1 MKTARADNLP
11 ILALLSANAV
21 SLAGNTL
28 TAIAVPW
35 FVLET
40 TGSAARTGA
49 VAFATLAPTA
59 LASVFG
65 GAIVDRVGN
74 RRMSIIADL
83 VSGLTVAVVPLLY
96 RTVGLA
102 FWQLLALMFL
112 GAALDSPGGAARQAI
127 RPDLSARAG
136 WTLERANG
144 AAQAIQSGATLV
156 GPLLAGVL
164 IAFLGPSDVLLVDA
178 ATFVVSA
185 LIVWRLV
192 PVDAPSRARNA
203 YWPEFLDGMRFL
215 RRDRVIV
222 GILVL
227 SGFAN
232 FFTASLGSVVLP
244 VFSRSVYESPR
255 ALGLLISAIGGGELL
270 GALTF
275 GVVGARFRRLPS
287 LFTATVVLGVAV
299 GALAVEPRLAA
310 AMAAMGVFGYAAG
323 SLNPMIM
330 TVLQERVPAEY
341 RARVFGA
348 IVGITLTA
356 APLGVLLAGFG
367 LATVS
372 LRTVLLLIA
381 AGMFGAAA
389 IEVAWPAFRTLEESR
404 PAVDP
409 QSG

>member
-1 MKTARADNLP
+1 MNTARTDNLP
-11 ILALLSANAV
+11 IVALLSANAV
-21 SLAGNTL
+21 SLVGNTL

-74 RRMSIIADL
+74 RRMSILADL

-102 FWQLLALMFL
+102 FWQLLVLMFL
-112 GAALDSPGGAARQAI
+112 GAALDSPGSAARQALQ
-127 RPDLSARAG
+127 PDLSARAG

-144 AAQAIQSGATLV
+144 AAQAIQSGAALV

-164 IAFLGPSDVLLVDA
+164 IAFIGPSDVLLVDA
-178 ATFVVSA
+178 ATFVASA

-192 PVDAPSRARNA
+192 PADAPSRARNA
-203 YWPEFLDGMRFL
+203 YCPEFLDGVRFL

-222 GILVL
+222 GILAL
-227 SGFAN
+227 GGFAN

-244 VFSRSVYESPR
+244 VFTRSVYDSSR
-255 ALGLLISAIGGGELL
+255 VLGLLISAVGGGELL

-275 GVVGARFRRLPS
+275 GAVGARFRRLPS
-287 LFTATVVLGVAV
+287 LFVATVVLGLAV
-299 GALAVEPRLAA
+299 GALATEPRLAA
-310 AMAAMGVFGYAAG
+310 AMAVFGYAAG
-323 SLNPMIM
+323 SLNPMIT
-330 TVLQERVPAEY
+330 TVMQERVPAEY

-348 IVGITLTA
+348 ISGIVLTA

-367 LATVS
+367 LAAVG
-372 LRTVLLLIA
+372 LRAVLLLIA
-381 AGMFGAAA
+381 AGMLGTAV
-389 IEVAWPAFRTLEESR
+389 IEAAWPAFRSLEESR
-404 PAVDP
+404 PDGDRR
-409 QSG
+409 SG